1 MEFHPRKC
9 KVVHFGTKNQ
19 EHSYKIGGHNISPN
33 NHEKYLGVTLSD
45 TLGWSEHINN
55 CAMKANRM
63 IGIIKKTFSYLNK
76 DMFIALY
83 NAFIRPHL
91 EYCPEIWNP
100 HLVKDISALEK
111 VQRRATKLIPEYRD
125 LQ

>member
-1 MEFHPRKC
+1 
-9 KVVHFGTKNQ
+9 
-19 EHSYKIGGHNISPN
+19 
-33 NHEKYLGVTLSD
+33 
-45 TLGWSEHINN
+45 
-55 CAMKANRM
+55 MKANRM

-83 NAFIRPHL
+83 KAFIRPHL

-111 VQRRATKLIPEYRD
+111 VQRRATKLIPEYKD
-125 LQ
+125 LQYEERLQRLKLFPLVKRRLRGDMITTYKIINGLWMWIKL